1 MPSCPLRPLCE
12 ASEMNPTK
20 KTLLIIGIAT
30 ALTAPAFAHGQKGKN
45 QEEKVDWNNVPA
57 AVQSTI
63 TSHASGGQVVS
74 VEKENEHG
82 IVQYEA
88 KVKGTDGKMSEIKVG
103 QDGKFLKTEA
113 CNEKGNEKGHGKH
126 HEGKG
131 EDHEDD
137 KD

>member
-1 MPSCPLRPLCE
+1 
-12 ASEMNPTK
+12 MNLTK
-20 KTLLIIGIAT
+20 KTLLIMGIAT
-30 ALTAPAFAHGQKGKN
+30 ALVAPAFAHGHKDKG

-63 TSHASGGQVVS
+63 TSHASGGQVMS

-82 IVQYEA
+82 VIQYEA

-103 QDGKFLKTEA
+103 EDGKFLKMKA
-113 CNEKGNEKGHGKH
+113 CDAKGHGCC
-126 HEGKG
+126 EGKG
-131 EDHEDD
+131 HHDDDD

>member
-1 MPSCPLRPLCE
+1 
-12 ASEMNPTK
+12 MNPTK

-30 ALTAPAFAHGQKGKN
+30 ALAAPAFAHGHKGKG

-57 AVQSTI
+57 AVQTTI

-82 IVQYEA
+82 VMQYEA

-103 QDGKFLKTEA
+103 EDGKFLKMKA
-113 CNEKGNEKGHGKH
+113 CNEKGHGKH
-126 HEGKG
+126 EGKG
-131 EDHEDD
+131 HDDDDD